1 MSFIDEVEQ
10 EVSVM
15 LEQQQHEESEYTDF
29 EVSEYELE
37 IHEVY
42 DAGQEF
48 LMERLEMLYG
58 TSADAVAD
66 EFGLRFLESLGD
78 DMAVMIEFISD
89 PTSVLF

>member
-1 MSFIDEVEQ
+1 MSEFIEVQEVE
-10 EVSVM
+10 ELLVD
-15 LEQQQHEESEYTDF
+15 ESI
-29 EVSEYELE
+29 SEYELE

-66 EFGLRFLESLGD
+66 EFGLGFLESLGD

>member
-1 MSFIDEVEQ
+1 MSEFIEVE
-10 EVSVM
+10 EM
-15 LEQQQHEESEYTDF
+15 EESVVDDS
-29 EVSEYELE
+29 VSEYELD

-42 DAGQEF
+42 DIGQEF
-48 LMERLEMLYG
+48 LMERLEILYG

-66 EFGLRFLESLGD
+66 EFGLGFLESLGD